1 MVLIP
6 GGSMQA
12 RLSSVELLRVGVV
25 AVQYEDVA
33 MSATSRAW
41 LADILIGGLA
51 GGVVGAIA
59 AINFVIYVGIE
70 DGYEASIPEVF
81 RQNTLAGIVTVAILL
96 MGPVAGVSAARRRR
110 RSRTHSD
117 SE

>member
-1 MVLIP
+1 MN
-6 GGSMQA
+6 
-12 RLSSVELLRVGVV
+12 
-25 AVQYEDVA
+25 
-33 MSATSRAW
+33 ATSRAW

-59 AINFVIYVGIE
+59 AVNFVIYVGIE

-96 MGPVAGVSAARRRR
+96 MGSVVGLIAVRRRR
-110 RSRTHSD
+110 RSRTQSG